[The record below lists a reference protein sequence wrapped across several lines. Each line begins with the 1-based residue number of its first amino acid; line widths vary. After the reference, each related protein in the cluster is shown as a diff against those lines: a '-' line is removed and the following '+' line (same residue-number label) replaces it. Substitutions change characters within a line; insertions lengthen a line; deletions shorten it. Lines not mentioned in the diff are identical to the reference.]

1 MATKWRTLGWLLRLA
16 VKMFVRWLLQE
27 MLEELKDGVLV
38 RVVIEGKV
46 YWLLV
51 KLEDGVVRGNTRGVI
66 DVG

>member
-1 MATKWRTLGWLLRLA
+1 MAARWRTLGWLLRLA
-16 VKMFVRWLLQE
+16 VKMFVRWLLRE

-46 YWLLV
+46 YWLLI
-51 KLEDGVVRGNTRGVI
+51 KLEDSVVRGNVRSVI

>member
-1 MATKWRTLGWLLRLA
+1 MRWRTLGWFLRLA
-16 VKMFVRWLLQE
+16 VKMFVRWLLRE

-51 KLEDGVVRGNTRGVI
+51 KLEDSVMRGNARGVI